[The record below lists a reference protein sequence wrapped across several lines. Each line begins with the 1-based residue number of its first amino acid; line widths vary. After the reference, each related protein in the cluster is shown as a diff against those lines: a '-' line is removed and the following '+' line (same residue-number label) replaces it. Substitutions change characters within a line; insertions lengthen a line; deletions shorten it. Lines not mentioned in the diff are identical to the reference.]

1 MSHVGVHRAALP
13 RRQPVD
19 LKEHD
24 PTAPDVAGATKTHE
38 GWSFEHNDESGEWVA
53 TQTTGGPT
61 FRSAVFEAVETR
73 VRNYRAAKARE
84 QQRGVERR
92 VTDRE

>member
-1 MSHVGVHRAALP
+1 MSQVGAHRAALP

-19 LKEHD
+19 LKAHD

-38 GWSFEHNDESGEWVA
+38 GWSFTQDQESGEWQA
-53 TQTTGGPT
+53 TTTGGPT

-84 QQRGVERR
+84 QRRGMERR
-92 VTDRE
+92 VCERE